1 MFSRGVKWEHWQE
14 MGLISATLESNA
26 NFELIIIKRLV
37 GKQGS
42 EKSHILSYFTQC
54 LWFESSSVVPIEN
67 KLLPFKIQWYQQ
79 FCYFLFFVLEFYLN
93 LGSKTCAT
101 WLCKDVMTSYV
112 YCDVIN
118 VIAKEDFEME
128 LYVTKIILVNNSD
141 ICCWE
146 SIH

>member
-54 LWFESSSVVPIEN
+54 L
-67 KLLPFKIQWYQQ
+67 
-79 FCYFLFFVLEFYLN
+79 
-93 LGSKTCAT
+93 
-101 WLCKDVMTSYV
+101 
-112 YCDVIN
+112 
-118 VIAKEDFEME
+118 
-128 LYVTKIILVNNSD
+128 
-141 ICCWE
+141 
-146 SIH
+146 